1 MRNGV
6 SKAQSGL
13 SPTDQRMLGYLV
25 AHVGPDGTFAMTNR
39 ALAKALGISESTAKR
54 ALRHLQ
60 EVGLIELVAEGGGRG
75 NPSRYRIVRTRSEPV
90 HPLPGSYALIG
101 KPRSLASDKWGK
113 PGHGE
118 LVHEPVYISREA
130 DQAGQW
136 VGQELVG
143 FMCGLVRGAID
154 TWRNQEQWVR
164 DSVVVTV
171 LSAVVGGIAGYL
183 AKGRQGAMAGI
194 GIGAVGGGVMAN
206 VFFRPLPKAGLEAPK
221 ALTPTCTASKESLK
235 WPSWPARAPFS
246 YGEEDHGG
254 V

>member
-1 MRNGV
+1 MKKGV

-39 ALAKALGISESTAKR
+39 ALGKALGISESSAKR
-54 ALRHLQ
+54 ALRHLR
-60 EVGLIELVAEGGGRG
+60 EAGLIELVAEGGGRG

-90 HPLPGSYALIG
+90 HPLPGSYAPISN
-101 KPRSLASDKWGK
+101 PQSFPSDKWGK
-113 PGHGE
+113 LGHGE
-118 LVHEPVYISREA
+118 LVHEPVYIPGEV

-154 TWRNQEQWVR
+154 AWRKQEQGVR

-183 AKGRQGAMAGI
+183 AKGRQGAMVGL
-194 GIGAVGGGVMAN
+194 GIGAVGGGIMAN
-206 VFFRPLPKAGLEAPK
+206 VFLRPPPKAVLEAPK
-221 ALTPTCTASKESLK
+221 PLTSTCTAGKENLK
-235 WPSWPARAPFS
+235 GPSWPARAPFC
-246 YGEEDHGG
+246 HG
-254 V
+254 